1 MGVVLSWASWRQA
14 VVAAVAVDTVLN
26 FPGWHLGPLARQH
39 RLSLF
44 RCQQRGHLDLQPPTQ
59 QRLSH
64 PAAHSSVPSYAEY
77 PARLSA
83 AHLSALFII
92 QYTVGLLLTL
102 AGYVGNE

>member
-1 MGVVLSWASWRQA
+1 MLSWASWRQA
-14 VVAAVAVDTVLN
+14 VVAAVAVDTVVN
-26 FPGWHLGPLARQH
+26 FPGWHSGPLARQH
-39 RLSLF
+39 HLSLSH
-44 RCQQRGHLDLQPPTQ
+44 CPWRGHLDLQPPMQ
-59 QRLSH
+59 QLLSH
-64 PAAHSSVPSYAEY
+64 RAAHSSVPSYAEY